1 MKRRLLAVVALV
13 SFLAAA
19 CSSDDQPAPRPE
31 VKAYAGPDVEG
42 GRHPFG
48 LKWDWAQIDT
58 LSPYISANTGG
69 TTFYEFSWCDVE
81 STQRVRDWSEVD
93 RAVDS
98 AQRLGYRMNLK
109 IRVGSCWAT
118 DDDDAALNQHRVASS
133 MPKDLLL
140 YSHFVSEAV
149 TRYAERGVGDF
160 ALENEVNARNFWR
173 GSAADYRRLVEVGAR
188 AAHKAKPD
196 VRVFDS
202 GLSSV
207 GWGAVIADKLLEQGD
222 GDEALAFYSRFFA
235 RRQQASGS
243 VYPKISSEAGLRAVL
258 DGEPAT
264 RARDFFEETVRLVR
278 DGTVDAFQL
287 HYYDPWRELPR
298 LMRLLRERLGASV
311 VIEAWEAGV
320 AWPGDR
326 YDENVH
332 AQDTRTLLSNL
343 LDEGVRRVIYLPV
356 SFSPGRARATELVRP
371 LVSYEDGTPNAAGD
385 AYTSLVAQA
394 RKRA

>member
-1 MKRRLLAVVALV
+1 VSLV
-13 SFLAAA
+13 AAA
-19 CSSDDQPAPRPE
+19 CSSDGPPAPRPE

-58 LSPYISANTGG
+58 LSPYLSANTGG
-69 TTFYEFSWCDVE
+69 TTFFEFSWCDVE

-98 AQRLGYRMNLK
+98 AQRLGYRINLK

-118 DDDDAALNQHRVASS
+118 GDDEAAANQHRTASS

-173 GSAADYRRLVEVGAR
+173 GSAHDYRRLVEVGAR
-188 AAHKAKPD
+188 AAHQAKPD

-207 GWGAVIADKLLEQGD
+207 AWGAIVADALFKEGHRD
-222 GDEALAFYSRFFA
+222 DALAFYSRYFA
-235 RRQQASGS
+235 RRQEARGS
-243 VYPKISSEAGLRAVL
+243 TYPNVTSEAALRSVL
-258 DGEPAT
+258 DGEPGT

-298 LMRLLRERLGASV
+298 LMRLLRDRLGASV
-311 VIEAWEAGV
+311 TIEAWEAGV

-326 YDENVH
+326 YDAEVH
-332 AQDTRTLLSNL
+332 AQDTRKLLSTM

-356 SFSPGRARATELVRP
+356 SFSPGRGRATELVRP

-385 AYTSLVAQA
+385 AYTSLVAA
-394 RKRA
+394 KRERS